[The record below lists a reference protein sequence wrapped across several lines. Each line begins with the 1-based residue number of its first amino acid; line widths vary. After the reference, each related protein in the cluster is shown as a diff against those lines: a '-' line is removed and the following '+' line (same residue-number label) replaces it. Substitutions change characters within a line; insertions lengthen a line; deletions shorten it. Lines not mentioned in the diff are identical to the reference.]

1 MICVIAGGGEA
12 RFPDTKDAFVIA
24 ADSGYNRCVENNIAP
39 DLLVG
44 DMDSIQGSVPD
55 ASDIPIVRAPCEK
68 DDTDTMLAIKIGFER
83 GYRDFVLTGVTG
95 GKRLDHT
102 LAAISSLEYIAD
114 HGGEGCIIDSSCK
127 MFVQTDGTRRYEG
140 RGAGYISVF
149 SLTDSSRL
157 AMRGLKY
164 GGEDMTVTRD
174 FPLGVS
180 NNFREE
186 YGEIQVYE
194 GKILV
199 IIEYCC
205 LLYTSDAAAD

>member
-44 DMDSIQGSVPD
+44 DMDSIKGSVPD

-95 GKRLDHT
+95 GKRW
-102 LAAISSLEYIAD
+102 
-114 HGGEGCIIDSSCK
+114 
-127 MFVQTDGTRRYEG
+127 
-140 RGAGYISVF
+140 
-149 SLTDSSRL
+149 
-157 AMRGLKY
+157 
-164 GGEDMTVTRD
+164 
-174 FPLGVS
+174 
-180 NNFREE
+180 
-186 YGEIQVYE
+186 
-194 GKILV
+194 
-199 IIEYCC
+199 
-205 LLYTSDAAAD
+205 

>member
-24 ADSGYNRCVENNIAP
+24 ADSGYNRCVENNIVP

-44 DMDSIQGSVPD
+44 DMDSIKGSVPD
-55 ASDIPIVRAPCEK
+55 VDIPIVRAPCEK

-127 MFVQTDGTRRYEG
+127 MFVQTEGTRRYEG

-164 GGEDMTVTRD
+164 GGEDVTFTRD

-199 IIEYCC
+199 IIEY
-205 LLYTSDAAAD
+205 

>member
-12 RFPDTKDAFVIA
+12 RFPDVSHAFVIA
-24 ADSGYNRCVENNIAP
+24 ADSGYNRCVENNITP

-44 DMDSIQGSVPD
+44 DMDSIKGSC
-55 ASDIPIVRAPCEK
+55 DIPDIEIVRAPCEK

-83 GYRDFVLTGVTG
+83 GYSDFVLTGVTG

-102 LAAISSLEYIAD
+102 LAAISSLEYIHD
-114 HGGEGCIIDSSCK
+114 HGGEGCIIDGSCK
-127 MFVQTDGTRRYEG
+127 MFVQSEDTRTYDGKN
-140 RGAGYISVF
+140 AGYISVF

-174 FPLGVS
+174 FPVGVS
-180 NNFREE
+180 NNFREKC
-186 YGEIQVYE
+186 GEIQVYE

-199 IIEYCC
+199 IIEY
-205 LLYTSDAAAD
+205 

>member
-44 DMDSIQGSVPD
+44 DMDSIKGSVPD

-114 HGGEGCIIDSSCK
+114 HGGEGCIDSSCK
-127 MFVQTDGTRRYEG
+127 MFVQTEGTRRYEG

-199 IIEYCC
+199 IIEY
-205 LLYTSDAAAD
+205 

>member
-1 MICVIAGGGEA
+1 MRFSELHCREVINLCDGARMGEVCDLVFDPA
-12 RFPDTKDAFVIA
+12 CGQISAIVVPSA
-24 ADSGYNRCVENNIAP
+24 SGLFGMFSR
-39 DLLVG
+39 
-44 DMDSIQGSVPD
+44 
-55 ASDIPIVRAPCEK
+55 
-68 DDTDTMLAIKIGFER
+68 
-83 GYRDFVLTGVTG
+83 
-95 GKRLDHT
+95 
-102 LAAISSLEYIAD
+102 
-114 HGGEGCIIDSSCK
+114 EGCIIDSSCK
-127 MFVQTDGTRRYEG
+127 MFVQTEGTRRYEG

-199 IIEYCC
+199 IIEY
-205 LLYTSDAAAD
+205 

>member
-44 DMDSIQGSVPD
+44 DMDSIKGSVPD

-95 GKRLDHT
+95 GKT

-127 MFVQTDGTRRYEG
+127 MFVQTEGTRRYEG

-199 IIEYCC
+199 IIEY
-205 LLYTSDAAAD
+205 

>member
-24 ADSGYNRCVENNIAP
+24 ADSGYNRCVENNIVP

-44 DMDSIQGSVPD
+44 DMDSIKGSVPD

-127 MFVQTDGTRRYEG
+127 MFVQTEGTRRYEG

-164 GGEDMTVTRD
+164 DGEDVTITRD

-199 IIEYCC
+199 IIEY
-205 LLYTSDAAAD
+205 

>member
-24 ADSGYNRCVENNIAP
+24 ADSGYNRCVENNIVP

-44 DMDSIQGSVPD
+44 DMDSIKGSC
-55 ASDIPIVRAPCEK
+55 DIPDIEIVSAPCEK

-83 GYRDFVLTGVTG
+83 GYSDFVLTGVTG

-127 MFVQTDGTRRYEG
+127 MFVQTEGTRRYEG

-199 IIEYCC
+199 IIEY
-205 LLYTSDAAAD
+205 

>member
-24 ADSGYNRCVENNIAP
+24 ADSGYNRCVENNIVP

-44 DMDSIQGSVPD
+44 DMDSIKGSVPD
-55 ASDIPIVRAPCEK
+55 VDIPIVRAPCEK

-102 LAAISSLEYIAD
+102 LAAISSLEYITD

-127 MFVQTDGTRRYEG
+127 MFVQTVGTRRYEG

-164 GGEDMTVTRD
+164 GGEDVTVTRD

-199 IIEYCC
+199 IIEY
-205 LLYTSDAAAD
+205 

>member
-1 MICVIAGGGEA
+1 MRYCRRRRSSLSRHKG
-12 RFPDTKDAFVIA
+12 RFC
-24 ADSGYNRCVENNIAP
+24 YRCGQ
-39 DLLVG
+39 LLVG
-44 DMDSIQGSVPD
+44 DMDSIKGSVPD
-55 ASDIPIVRAPCEK
+55 ASDIPIVRVPCEK

-102 LAAISSLEYIAD
+102 LAAISSLEYITD

-127 MFVQTDGTRRYEG
+127 MFVQTEGARRYEG

-157 AMRGLKY
+157 TMRGLKY
-164 GGEDMTVTRD
+164 GGEDVTVTRD

-186 YGEIQVYE
+186 YGEIQVYV

-199 IIEYCC
+199 IIEY
-205 LLYTSDAAAD
+205 

>member
-44 DMDSIQGSVPD
+44 DMDSIKGSIPD

-95 GKRLDHT
+95 GKRL
-102 LAAISSLEYIAD
+102 AAISSLEYIAD

-127 MFVQTDGTRRYEG
+127 MFVQSEGTRRYEG

-199 IIEYCC
+199 IIEY
-205 LLYTSDAAAD
+205 

>member
-24 ADSGYNRCVENNIAP
+24 ADSGYNRCVENNIVP

-44 DMDSIQGSVPD
+44 DMDSIKGSVPD
-55 ASDIPIVRAPCEK
+55 VDIPIVRVPCEK

-127 MFVQTDGTRRYEG
+127 MFVQTEGTRRYEG

-164 GGEDMTVTRD
+164 GGEDVTVTRD

-199 IIEYCC
+199 IIEY
-205 LLYTSDAAAD
+205 

>member
-44 DMDSIQGSVPD
+44 DMDSIKGSD

-127 MFVQTDGTRRYEG
+127 MFVQTEGTRRYEG

-164 GGEDMTVTRD
+164 GGEDITVTRD

-199 IIEYCC
+199 IIEY
-205 LLYTSDAAAD
+205 

>member
-1 MICVIAGGGEA
+1 
-12 RFPDTKDAFVIA
+12 
-24 ADSGYNRCVENNIAP
+24 
-39 DLLVG
+39 
-44 DMDSIQGSVPD
+44 
-55 ASDIPIVRAPCEK
+55 
-68 DDTDTMLAIKIGFER
+68 MLAIKIGFER
-83 GYRDFVLTGVTG
+83 GYRNFVLTGVTG

-114 HGGEGCIIDSSCK
+114 RGGEGCIIDSSCK
-127 MFVQTDGTRRYEG
+127 MFVQTEGTRRYEG

-199 IIEYCC
+199 IIEY
-205 LLYTSDAAAD
+205 